1 MQDIAVIGLGVFGS
15 EIAIQLEKKGN
26 HILAVD
32 INPRE
37 VDRIKEFVTGAVVA
51 DVTDEEALIEL
62 DIGKFDIVV
71 LGLGD
76 HFEQLVLGVTHLK
89 RLKVGYIIA
98 RATTEIQQEI
108 LLKIGADEV
117 ILPEKHAAID
127 LAEKITVPN
136 ILDCIP
142 LGETEELAEIC
153 IDEHLAGKSL
163 KDLNLRQKYNVTA
176 LLLKREGKESHVINN
191 PDEEF
196 IIGDQVIV
204 IGTKEDIKKI
214 FKTT

>member
-32 INPRE
+32 VNPNE

-51 DVTDEEALIEL
+51 DVTDEDALREL
-62 DIGKFDIVV
+62 DIAKFDIVI
-71 LGLGD
+71 LGLGS

-89 RLKVGYIIA
+89 RLKVGHIIA

-108 LLKIGADEV
+108 LQKIGADEV

-127 LAEKITVPN
+127 LAEKITAPN
-136 ILDCIP
+136 ILEFIT

-153 IDEHLAGKSL
+153 IDESLAGKSL

-191 PDEEF
+191 PDEKF
-196 IIGDQVIV
+196 MVGDQVVV
-204 IGTKEDIKKI
+204 IGKKEDIQRI
-214 FKTT
+214 FKSS